1 VDIVL
6 KNGQEVVVMA
16 NILIVVIT
24 GVEEVGRS
32 SSSIAGTATC

>member
-1 VDIVL
+1 MDVVL

-24 GVEEVGRS
+24 GVEEVDRS